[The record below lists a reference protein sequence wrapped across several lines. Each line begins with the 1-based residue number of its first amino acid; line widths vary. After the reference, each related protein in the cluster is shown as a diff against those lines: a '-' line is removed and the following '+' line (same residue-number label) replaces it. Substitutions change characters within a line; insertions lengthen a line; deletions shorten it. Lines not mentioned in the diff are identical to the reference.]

1 MALDVADLR
10 AFYGSPLGKVARR
23 FIAPIIRERWENCAG
38 LSMMGLGYAPPYFGD
53 FREQALRVL
62 AFMPAGQ
69 GVVNWPAE
77 GASSSALVDSSMLP
91 LPDSS
96 IDRVLLVHALEV
108 TDHPQDMLEEIWRV
122 LTPGGRM
129 IAVVPNRGGV
139 WARVDRTPFGHG
151 LPYSRSQLR
160 DLLRETHFLPVH
172 WAEALYVPPFTRPYL
187 LRLGAAF
194 ERIGSRLA
202 LPGSGVHLVEATKQL
217 YRPVAVR
224 RSMRRVLPQL
234 VPAPAAIAGRLADY
248 NETTAAE
255 GDCDSGLSAAPSR

>member
-10 AFYGSPLGKVARR
+10 AFYGSPLGQVALR

-38 LSMMGLGYAPPYFGD
+38 LSMMGLGYGPPYLGAFKD
-53 FREQALRVL
+53 QALRLL
-62 AFMPAGQ
+62 AFMPAEQ

-139 WARVDRTPFGHG
+139 WARFDRTPFGHG

-160 DLLRETHFLPVH
+160 DLLRETQFLPVH
-172 WAEALYVPPFTRPYL
+172 WAEALYVPPFARPYL
-187 LRLGAAF
+187 LSLGAAF
-194 ERIGSRLA
+194 ERIGRRLA

-217 YRPVAVR
+217 YRPIAVR
-224 RSMRRVLPQL
+224 RSMRKVLPQL
-234 VPAPAAIAGRLADY
+234 IPAPAAIAVRVSDY
-248 NETTAAE
+248 EDAGTPD
-255 GDCDSGLSAAPSR
+255 GVGDSGSSADPSR